1 MARAPFRVPGAAR
14 IVPSVSICGPS
25 TTRWGTYSPNARR
38 AFGWSHAQCVVV
50 RFARTVAVRQM
61 ARGAKER
68 TFPVRTDHNVTE
80 FERVEDLVVQNWF
93 CGVRKRRFGFMA
105 AGRQFERGSV

>member
-1 MARAPFRVPGAAR
+1 
-14 IVPSVSICGPS
+14 
-25 TTRWGTYSPNARR
+25 
-38 AFGWSHAQCVVV
+38 
-50 RFARTVAVRQM
+50 M

-68 TFPVRTDHNVTE
+68 TFAVRTDHNVTE

-105 AGRQFERGSV
+105 AGRQFERGSVISFSKLVRAAWADEPLMY